1 MKVEENF
8 EERMESKEDLLLD
21 GEYVPVAEEGTPL
34 GEHSRAYIYMLMAK
48 GQIYSFIISEM
59 EDGKDKLFKNY
70 ALHGLFRGKVGSWYL
85 PLVNLGKPL
94 KTAKYRNLEAAEC
107 DLNMVVYDLVEE
119 LILARNLS
127 ADQKIKKFSLLKRI
141 ENFLDVEKMKANLLT
156 SSRKDFIKKYIAEM
170 EGQAASAEA
179 GIAMLNN
186 EFNKL
191 FEFVRGIKPVRMK
204 KGAVMEGQLA
214 LMSF

>member
-1 MKVEENF
+1 MKNTDIMMDEKLETKEE
-8 EERMESKEDLLLD
+8 LLLD

-48 GQIYSFIISEM
+48 GQVYSFIISELD
-59 EDGKDKLFKNY
+59 DGKDKLFKEY
-70 ALHGLFRGKVGSWYL
+70 SLYGLFRGKVGSWYL
-85 PLVNLGKPL
+85 PLVALDQPL
-94 KTAKYRNLEAAEC
+94 KTAKYRNLESAEC
-107 DLNMVVYDLVEE
+107 DLNMVVYDFVEE
-119 LILARNLS
+119 LVLARNLTG
-127 ADQKIKKFSLLKRI
+127 AQKVKKFSLLKRI

-156 SSRKDFIKKYIAEM
+156 SSRKDFIKKYLAEFDGQPENAIAV
-170 EGQAASAEA
+170 
-179 GIAMLNN
+179 LNN

-204 KGAVMEGQLA
+204 KGAVLDGQLA

>member
-1 MKVEENF
+1 MKMKNTDIMMDEKLETKEE
-8 EERMESKEDLLLD
+8 LLLD

-48 GQIYSFIISEM
+48 GQVYSFIISELD
-59 EDGKDKLFKNY
+59 DGKDKLFKEY
-70 ALHGLFRGKVGSWYL
+70 SLHGLFRGKVGSWYL
-85 PLVNLGKPL
+85 PLVTLGKPL

-119 LILARNLS
+119 LVLARNLTGV
-127 ADQKIKKFSLLKRI
+127 QKVKKFSLLKRI

-156 SSRKDFIKKYIAEM
+156 SSRKDFIKKYLAEFDGQPENAIAV
-170 EGQAASAEA
+170 
-179 GIAMLNN
+179 LNN

-204 KGAVMEGQLA
+204 KGAVLDGQLA

>member
-1 MKVEENF
+1 MENVMMDAMETKEE
-8 EERMESKEDLLLD
+8 LLLE
-21 GEYVPVAEEGTPL
+21 GEYVPVAEEGSPF
-34 GEHSRAYIYMLMAK
+34 GENSRAYIYMLMAK
-48 GQIYSFIISEM
+48 GQVYSFIITERACGDS
-59 EDGKDKLFKNY
+59 LFKEY
-70 ALHGLFRGKVGSWYL
+70 ALYGLFRGKVGSWYL
-85 PLVNLGKPL
+85 PLVSLGKPL

-107 DLNMVVYDLVEE
+107 ELNMVVYDLVEE

-127 ADQKIKKFSLLKRI
+127 ATQKVKKFSLLKRI

-156 SSRKDFIKKYIAEM
+156 SSRKDFIKKYLAEFDGQPAENAIA
-170 EGQAASAEA
+170 A
-179 GIAMLNN
+179 LNH

-204 KGAVMEGQLA
+204 KGAVLDGQLA

>member
-1 MKVEENF
+1 MKNVMMDV
-8 EERMESKEDLLLD
+8 METKEDLLLD

-48 GQIYSFIISEM
+48 GQVYSFIVSELD
-59 EDGKDKLFKNY
+59 DGKDKLFKEY
-70 ALHGLFRGKVGSWYL
+70 SLYGLFRGKVGSWYL
-85 PLVNLGKPL
+85 PLVSLGKPL

-107 DLNMVVYDLVEE
+107 GLNEVVYDLVEE
-119 LILARNLS
+119 LILARNIT
-127 ADQKIKKFSLLKRI
+127 AAQKIKKFSLLKRI

-156 SSRKDFIKKYIAEM
+156 SSRKDFIKKYLAEFDGQPAENAIA
-170 EGQAASAEA
+170 A
-179 GIAMLNN
+179 LNH

-204 KGAVMEGQLA
+204 KGAVLDGQLA
-214 LMSF
+214 LMSV

>member
-1 MKVEENF
+1 MKNTDNMMDEKLETKEE
-8 EERMESKEDLLLD
+8 LLLD

-48 GQIYSFIISEM
+48 GQVYSFIISET
-59 EDGKDKLFKNY
+59 EGKDKLFKDY
-70 ALHGLFRGKVGSWYL
+70 SLHGLFRGKVGSWYL
-85 PLVNLGKPL
+85 PLVTLGKPL

-119 LILARNLS
+119 LVLARNVT
-127 ADQKIKKFSLLKRI
+127 AAQKVKKFSLLKRI
-141 ENFLDVEKMKANLLT
+141 ENFLDIEKMKANLLT
-156 SSRKDFIKKYIAEM
+156 SSRKDFIKKYLAEM
-170 EGQAASAEA
+170 EGQSTEAA
-179 GIAMLNN
+179 IAVLNN

-214 LMSF
+214 LISF